1 MDSGLYTS
9 AAGMLT
15 EFNSE
20 NSVSDNL
27 ANMQTPG
34 YKERT
39 PVQEDFT
46 QILVNN
52 QQGSDGMVATGTTGM
67 AGASLAGYSGPAGL
81 PVNPT
86 DLARV
91 GVGHFGSAPQIQDY
105 GLNLAQGSARYTGS
119 SHDLMIVG
127 NGFFQAR
134 SGSATLLTRDGSFHR
149 SAQGLLLTAD
159 GYPVLGQGGRPL
171 KVPSGTLEIDKG
183 GELRVDGRRVGRL
196 ALATVPQ
203 GQPLTET
210 GNGYYR
216 GPGQPLTGPASADV
230 GVLQGYLES
239 SNVDLST
246 QMSLMLSAQRAY
258 QANSHMLQ
266 AQDDTM
272 GLAVNDLG
280 KISA

>member
-9 AAGMLT
+9 ATGMLA

-20 NSVSDNL
+20 NSISDNL

-34 YKERT
+34 YKERV

-46 QILVNN
+46 NILVNS
-52 QQGSDGMVATGTTGM
+52 QQGSGGM
-67 AGASLAGYSGPAGL
+67 AAAGAPGTIGTALAGYVGPAGL
-81 PVNPT
+81 PTNPT

-91 GVGHFGSAPQIQDY
+91 GVGHFGSAPQIRDY

-119 SHDLMIVG
+119 PHDLMIVG

-134 SGSATLLTRDGSFHR
+134 AGGATLLTRNGSFHR
-149 SAQGLLLTAD
+149 SAQGLLLTPE
-159 GYPVLGQGGRPL
+159 GYQVLGQGGRPL

-183 GELRVDGRRVGRL
+183 GALRVDGRRVGQL
-196 ALATVPQ
+196 ALATVPE

-216 GPGQPLTGPASADV
+216 GPGQPLTLRAGTQV

-239 SNVDLST
+239 SNVNLST
-246 QMSLMLSAQRAY
+246 QMSAMLSAQRAY
-258 QANSHMLQ
+258 QANSRMLQ
-266 AQDDTM
+266 VQDDTM

-280 KISA
+280 KVSG

>member
-9 AAGMLT
+9 AVGMLT

-46 QILVNN
+46 QILVNS
-52 QQGSDGMVATGTTGM
+52 QQGTE
-67 AGASLAGYSGPAGL
+67 AGLPMASLADYAGPAGA
-81 PVNPT
+81 PSNPME
-86 DLARV
+86 LARM

-134 SGSATLLTRDGSFHR
+134 SGSGTLLTRNGSFHR
-149 SAQGLLLTAD
+149 SAQGLLMTAE

-216 GPGQPLTGPASADV
+216 GPGQPLTGRASADV
-230 GVLQGYLES
+230 GVLQGYLEG

-246 QMSLMLSAQRAY
+246 QMSSMLSAQRAY
-258 QANSHMLQ
+258 QANSQMLQ
-266 AQDDTM
+266 AQDTTM

-280 KISA
+280 KVSG